1 MSMFTKPSRFAILA
15 PAVLVSSMVAG
26 AQTFRGTL
34 TGTVTD
40 ASGAAVPN
48 ASVQLTN
55 PLTNEVLNGKTNG
68 TGDFSFPE
76 LQVGAY
82 KLLVSAPGFSA
93 KSLDNVAIEISKVNH
108 QQIGLTIGSESTVV
122 DVQAAGVT
130 VDTTTSSLV
139 AVVDSKSVQE
149 IPLNGRNF
157 TQMIKLAPGVGAYSN
172 TVNGSRTA
180 GVNFQ
185 IDGADNNDPWSN
197 AVASNQGGIAGIAGG
212 LIPIEAIDQFSLQA
226 GGEADM
232 GRNGGGNSNM
242 VLKTGTNHL
251 HGNVFYYDRNELFAW
266 LSPSVAVGSRIPEIR
281 NHQGG
286 FSLGGP
292 IFKDKTF
299 FFLTGEVQ
307 IAQANNSLS
316 DTVLNDPWITAGT
329 ALLKT
334 HGGAVNT
341 VATNMYTLLFP
352 AASRQTSGYTN
363 QYQSNG
369 VNTYNSYNGIIKLD
383 HNFSDR
389 EQLSIHYLGT
399 TGAQSADV
407 GSHFADYF
415 ETAPMHIHNASIILN
430 STLSS
435 KFVNQVAFAA
445 SSFLQVF
452 NDRNQSFNVQAA
464 GLPLGLTGQ
473 LGTGAPAFKIGSFD
487 TTGATPPLGRQDV
500 TGHVT
505 DQMHY
510 TLGRHD
516 LKFGGEYRHANL
528 NVAYFVNGRGT
539 FTFDGTRGGG
549 LFNADNT
556 IKSYTTAECAAV
568 GLNTGGSSGGGNDPG
583 GFNCSTGKQVAD
595 FLAGTTSTTAGA
607 QILRNNPQ
615 RVYLVNTFD
624 AYAGDD
630 FKASNRLTLNYG
642 VRWSYPGTVNDDRN
656 SIYNFTPQQGYF
668 KSPLYARNLGNVA
681 PRVGFA
687 FMPFKDNSSTVLRGA
702 FGIFFDQPTV
712 GQFVYNSVGN
722 GASAGIFG
730 TPGDANAAINV
741 SNSAYTLG
749 SSTFPAGVAFGANGQ
764 PTTSLGILAINPNY
778 RAAYLENYNLN
789 VEQQLAK
796 NTLVTIAYVGSS
808 GRRLGYVADINQ
820 ISLITHT
827 RPYLAQYPYLT
838 AINQVN
844 SGATS
849 NYNSLQFS
857 LKQAQWHGISATLYY
872 TWAKSLDDASSTTTP
887 MNSLNLR
894 QDWGQSSFD
903 VRNTISG
910 FASYVVPKFTSFAPR
925 LTQGYQVNA
934 LYSFAGGQPINIL
947 VGTNTSGSGEAGRD
961 RPNRV
966 AGSQPFVARVTTASS
981 TSRTYTYL
989 NKAAWASP
997 VTSGSVCYCFGN
1009 EVRDAIHGPG
1019 FGDVDL
1025 SFFKR
1030 TPITEHIGTELRAEI
1045 FNIANQAN
1053 FANPS
1058 GTLSSSSFGLLSAT
1072 RNSSSAPGLGP
1083 GEPRNMQFAFKV
1095 SF

>member
-1 MSMFTKPSRFAILA
+1 MSFFSKTSRYSLVAS
-15 PAVLVSSMVAG
+15 AVLISSAVAG

-34 TGTVTD
+34 TGTVVD
-40 ASGAAVPN
+40 ASGAAIPN
-48 ASVQLTN
+48 ATVQLTN
-55 PLTNEVLNGKTNG
+55 PLTNEVLNSKTNG
-68 TGDFSFPE
+68 SGDFSFPE
-76 LQVGAY
+76 LQVGGY
-82 KLLVSAPGFSA
+82 KLLVSASGFSA
-93 KSLDNVAIEISKVNH
+93 KNMDNIAIEVSKINH
-108 QQIGLTIGSESTVV
+108 QQISLTVGSESTVV

-130 VDTTTSSLV
+130 VDSTTSSLV

-226 GGEADM
+226 AGEADS
-232 GRNGGGNSNM
+232 GRNGGANSNM
-242 VLKTGTNHL
+242 VIKGGTNHL
-251 HGNVFYYDRNELFAW
+251 HGDVFYYDRNEYFAW
-266 LSPSVAVGSRIPEIR
+266 LSPSVPVGSRIPEIR

-286 FSLGGP
+286 FTLGGP

-299 FFLTGEVQ
+299 FFLAGEVQ
-307 IAQANNSLS
+307 IANANNSLS
-316 DTVLNDPWITAGT
+316 DTVLNDPWIAAGT
-329 ALLKT
+329 TLLKGRGT
-334 HGGAVNT
+334 LVNQ
-341 VATNMYTLLFP
+341 VSLNMYNLLFP
-352 AASRQTSGYTN
+352 AVSRNTAGYAN
-363 QYQSNG
+363 QYLSNG
-369 VNTYNSYNGIIKLD
+369 NNTYNSYNGIIKLD
-383 HNFSDR
+383 HNFSDKYTISLR
-389 EQLSIHYLGT
+389 YLGT

-415 ETAPMHIHNASIILN
+415 ETAPMHIHNFSIVQN

-435 KFVNQVAFAA
+435 RLVNQITFAA

-452 NDRNQSFNVQAA
+452 NDRNQSFDVQGN
-464 GLPLGLTGQ
+464 GLPLGLTGN
-473 LGTGAPAFKIGSFD
+473 LAHGAPAFKIGSFD
-487 TTGATPPLGRQDV
+487 YTGATAPLGRQDV

-505 DQMHY
+505 DQVHY

-516 LKFGGEYRHANL
+516 LKFGGEYRRANL
-528 NVAYFVNGRGT
+528 NVAYYVNGRGT

-549 LFNADNT
+549 QLDSNNVAVP
-556 IKSYTTAECAAV
+556 YTQAECAAAGLDYTNV
-568 GLNTGGSSGGGNDPG
+568 GLNK
-583 GFNCSTGKQVAD
+583 CSTGAQVAD
-595 FLAGTTSTTAGA
+595 FVGGLTSQSAGA

-615 RVYLVNTFD
+615 RVYIVNTID
-624 AYAGDD
+624 AYAADD
-630 FKASNRLTLNYG
+630 FKVSNRLTLNYG
-642 VRWSYPGTVNDDRN
+642 VRWSYPGTVADDRN

-668 KSPLYARNLGNVA
+668 KAPLYSKNATNFA

-687 FMPFKDNSSTVLRGA
+687 FTPFKDSNATVIRGA
-702 FGIFFDQPTV
+702 FGWFYDQPTV

-730 TPGDANAAINV
+730 SPGDANAAVNV
-741 SNSAYTLG
+741 NGSATSFVLG
-749 SSTFPAGVAFGANGQ
+749 QSTFPAGVSFGSNGQ

-778 RAAYLENYNLN
+778 RAAYMQNYNLN

-796 NTLVTIAYVGSS
+796 NTLITIAYVGSG
-808 GRRLGYVADINQ
+808 GRRLAYVADINQ
-820 ISLITHT
+820 KNITT
-827 RPYLAQYPYLT
+827 GQRPFAAQYPYLT

-857 LKQAQWHGISATLYY
+857 LKQAQWHGLSATLYY
-872 TWAKSLDDASSTTTP
+872 TWARSFDDSSSATTP

-894 QDWGQSSFD
+894 QDWGLSSFD
-903 VRNTISG
+903 VRNTLTG
-910 FASYVVPKFTSFAPR
+910 FASYVVPKFTNFAPR
-925 LTQGYQVNA
+925 LTQGFQINA
-934 LYSFAGGQPINIL
+934 LYNFSGGQPINIL
-947 VGTNTSGSGEAGRD
+947 VGTNPSGSGEASRD

-966 AGSQPFVARVTTASS
+966 AGVAPFVTRTTTASS
-981 TSRTYTYL
+981 SARTYSYL
-989 NKAAWASP
+989 NKAAWSTPA
-997 VTSGSVCYCFGN
+997 TGTFGN
-1009 EVRDAIHGPG
+1009 ERRDSVQGPG
-1019 FGDVDL
+1019 YGAVDL

-1030 TPITEHIGTELRAEI
+1030 TPITEHINTELRAEI

-1058 GTLSSSSFGLLSAT
+1058 GTLSSSSFGILSAT

-1083 GEPRNMQFAFKV
+1083 GEPRNIQFAFKV

>member
-1 MSMFTKPSRFAILA
+1 MTLFSRATLLLLA
-15 PAVLVSSMVAG
+15 VAAFLIGSTIAG
-26 AQTFRGTL
+26 AQTFRGSL
-34 TGTVTD
+34 TGTVLD
-40 ASGAAVPN
+40 ASGGAIPN
-48 ASVQLTN
+48 AAVQLTN
-55 PLTNEVLNGKTNG
+55 PATNEVLSSKTNG
-68 TGDFSFPE
+68 SGDFNFPE
-76 LQVGAY
+76 LTVGVY
-82 KLLVSAPGFSA
+82 KLLVSAPGFST
-93 KSLDNVAIEISKVNH
+93 KSLDNIAIEVSKVNH
-108 QQIGLTIGSESTVV
+108 QQIPLSIGSESTVV
-122 DVQAAGVT
+122 DVQASGVT

-157 TQMIKLAPGVGAYSN
+157 TQMIKLAPGVSPYSN

-197 AVASNQGGIAGIAGG
+197 AVASNQGGIAGVAGG

-226 GGEADM
+226 AGEADT
-232 GRNGGGNSNM
+232 GRNGGANSNM
-242 VLKTGTNHL
+242 VIKGGTNHL
-251 HGNVFYYDRNELFAW
+251 HGDVFYYDRNELFAW

-286 FSLGGP
+286 FTLGGP

-299 FFLTGEVQ
+299 FFVAGEVQ

-316 DTVLNDPWITAGT
+316 DTVLNDTWITAGM
-329 ALLKT
+329 AMLAN
-334 HGGAVNT
+334 HHSAVNP

-352 AASRQTSGYTN
+352 QVSRTTTGYLN
-363 QYQSNG
+363 QYKSNG

-383 HNFSDR
+383 HNFSDKYTISLR
-389 EQLSIHYLGT
+389 YLGT

-415 ETAPMHIHNASIILN
+415 ETAPMHIHNVSIVQN
-430 STLSS
+430 STFNS
-435 KFVNQVAFAA
+435 KFVNQITFAA

-452 NDRNQSFNVQAA
+452 NDRNLSFDVQAN

-473 LGTGAPAFKIGSFD
+473 LAHGAPKFAIGSFD
-487 TTGATPPLGRQDV
+487 YTGATAPLGRQDV

-539 FTFDGTRGGG
+539 FTFDGTRGGWT
-549 LFNADNT
+549 NADC
-556 IKSYTTAECAAV
+556 TAAGLDTGNASAA
-568 GLNTGGSSGGGNDPG
+568 GA
-583 GFNCSTGKQVAD
+583 NCSTGKQVAD
-595 FLAGTTSTTAGA
+595 FLIGQTSVTAGA

-624 AYAGDD
+624 AYAADD
-630 FKASNRLTLNYG
+630 FKVNNRLTLNYG
-642 VRWSYPGTVNDDRN
+642 ARWSYPGTVNDDRN
-656 SIYNFTPQQGYF
+656 SIYNFTPQRGYF
-668 KSPLYARNLGNVA
+668 KAPLYARNLGNVA
-681 PRVGFA
+681 PRFGFA
-687 FMPFKDNSSTVLRGA
+687 FTPFKDSTATVIRGN
-702 FGIFFDQPTV
+702 FGWFFDQPTV
-712 GQFVYNSVGN
+712 GQFVYNSIGN

-730 TPGDANAAINV
+730 SPGDVNAAINV
-741 SNSAYTLG
+741 SSSNYTLG
-749 SSTFPAGVAFGANGQ
+749 TSSFPSGVSFGTNGQ
-764 PTTSLGILAINPNY
+764 PTTTLGILAINPNY
-778 RAAYLENYNLN
+778 RAAYMQNYNLN
-789 VEQQLAK
+789 LEQQLAK
-796 NTLVTIAYVGSS
+796 NTLMTIAYVGSV
-808 GRRLGYVADINQ
+808 GRRLAYVADLNQ
-820 ISLITHT
+820 IPVTT
-827 RPYLAQYPYLT
+827 NAAARVRPYATQYPYLT
-838 AINQVN
+838 AINQVD

-857 LKQAQWHGISATLYY
+857 LKQAQWHGLSATLYY
-872 TWAKSLDDASSTTTP
+872 TWSKSLDDSSSATTP

-894 QDWGQSSFD
+894 QDWGLSTFD
-903 VRNTISG
+903 VRNNVSG
-910 FASYVVPKFTSFAPR
+910 FASYAVPHFTRRAPR

-934 LYSFAGGQPINIL
+934 LYSFAGGTPINVL
-947 VGTNTSGSGEAGRD
+947 VGTNTSGSGEASRD
-961 RPNRV
+961 RPNRIPGV
-966 AGSQPFVARVTTASS
+966 HPFVARATKATATARSYS
-981 TSRTYTYL
+981 YL
-989 NKAAWASP
+989 NKAAWSTP
-997 VTSGSVCYCFGN
+997 VTGTFGN
-1009 EVRDAIHGPG
+1009 ERRDSVQGPG

-1030 TPITEHIGTELRAEI
+1030 TPITERISTELRAEI
-1045 FNIANQAN
+1045 FNVANQAN

-1058 GTLSSSSFGLLSAT
+1058 GTLTSSAFGILSAT
-1072 RNSSSAPGLGP
+1072 RNSSSAPGLGA